1 MTNTEIMRQIESL
14 NEWNEILEGAKA
26 QADMIKDIIKAE
38 MESRDTEELICGQYI
53 VRYTSVL
60 TSKFDTKRFKE
71 DYEEVYKMFLKQQNS
86 KRFSITC

>member
-1 MTNTEIMRQIESL
+1 MTNVEIMRQIESL

>member
-26 QADMIKDIIKAE
+26 QAEMIKDIIKAE
-38 MESRDTEELICGQYI
+38 MESRETEELICGQYI